1 MRLFSSI
8 RAFPPPV
15 SVVLFA
21 GLVGLGLLGAGCS
34 SNPTPK
40 ADAASQETPTR
51 ADEAASSEPAHEEE
65 EHAELA
71 VSMSWMQRWTH
82 KAALA
87 VNAEN
92 KELSD
97 FYLHELEE
105 TVETIQEETPT
116 YEGHEV
122 GTLTEQILVPSLDSL
137 DAAVDA
143 GDWSAARER
152 LAGVARSCNQC
163 HAATDHGFVRIRL
176 DSLANPFAQSFAP

>member
-1 MRLFSSI
+1 MSFFLSPRIASST
-8 RAFPPPV
+8 RRVA
-15 SVVLFA
+15 LA
-21 GLVGLGLLGAGCS
+21 VGLLALGVWTGCQSESSPQGAAGQELVAS
-34 SNPTPK
+34 
-40 ADAASQETPTR
+40 ADAS
-51 ADEAASSEPAHEEE
+51 SSEHAPDEDEGE

-87 VNAEN
+87 VTEN

-116 YEGHEV
+116 YEGYEV

-143 GDWSAARER
+143 GDWPAAQER

-163 HAATDHGFVRIRL
+163 HAATDHSFVRVRL
-176 DSLANPFAQSFAP
+176 DSLANPFAQSFTP